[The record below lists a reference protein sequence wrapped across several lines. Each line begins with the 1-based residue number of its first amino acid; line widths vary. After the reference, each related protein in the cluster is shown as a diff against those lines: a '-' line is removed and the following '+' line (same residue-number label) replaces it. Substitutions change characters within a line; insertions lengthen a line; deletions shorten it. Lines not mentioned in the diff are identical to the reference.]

1 MQKKVIFIFSTA
13 YFPFIGGAEVAL
25 KEITDRIS
33 DFDFILFTAKMKRG
47 LLKKEKMG
55 NILVYRLGFG
65 YSFDKILL
73 PILAFIKF
81 FQILI
86 SRRRTSRNKDLKP
99 KAYSLEPVF
108 WGMMASYGS
117 IAAYFIKLV
126 KPKLPFL
133 LTLQEGDSEEHL
145 KKGKFGLVGFFGGRI
160 IRKADKIQA
169 ISNYLKDFAFRQGA
183 LSPIEIVPNGVNL
196 NQNLNINPEYSGQ
209 NDNVKFKKN
218 LNLKIE
224 EKIII
229 TTSRL
234 VYKNGIDVL
243 VKSIYELKNIVPK
256 LKVKLLILGDGFL
269 RKDLENLAT
278 ELNLK
283 NDVLFLGSVP
293 PNEVFNYL
301 TASDLFVRPSRSEG
315 LGNSF
320 LEAMAAGI
328 PVIGTDVGG
337 IPDFLIDPSTNSGQ
351 ATGLFCEVDNP
362 KDLAKKIKLILE
374 NEKLREKIIQNAKK
388 LVYEKYDWE
397 NIAKKINL
405 LFKDFSQAKF
415 KKFLV
420 GTK

>member
-1 MQKKVIFIFSTA
+1 MPKKTVIIFSTA
-13 YFPFIGGAEVAL
+13 YLPLIGGAEVAI
-25 KEITDRIS
+25 KEITERIA
-33 DFDFILFTAKMKRG
+33 DFDFILLTARMRRS
-47 LLKKEKMG
+47 LPKKEQME

-65 YSFDKILL
+65 YSFDKFLL
-73 PILAFIKF
+73 PIFAFIKF
-81 FQILI
+81 FKLLI
-86 SRRRTSRNKDLKP
+86 SRRRTSGNKELETVS
-99 KAYSLEPVF
+99 YSLEPLVL

-126 KPKLPFL
+126 KPKVPFL

-183 LSPIEIVPNGVNL
+183 LSPVEVVPNGVSLAKIKSQISNL
-196 NQNLNINPEYSGQ
+196 KSKKDLNIK
-209 NDNVKFKKN
+209 ND
-218 LNLKIE
+218 

-243 VKSIYELKNIVPK
+243 IKSVKELRNLDESI
-256 LKVKLLILGDGFL
+256 KVKLLILGDGDL
-269 RKDLENLAT
+269 RKELENLAT

-283 NDVLFLGSVP
+283 NDVLFLGSVTP
-293 PNEVFNYL
+293 YDVFNYL
-301 TASDLFVRPSRSEG
+301 AISDLFVRPSRSEG

-328 PVIGTDVGG
+328 PVIGTNVGG
-337 IPDFLIDPSTNSGQ
+337 ISDFLINGE
-351 ATGLFCEVDNP
+351 TGLFCEENNP

-397 NIAKKINL
+397 NIAKKIDL
-405 LFKDFSQAKF
+405 LLKDFS
-415 KKFLV
+415 
-420 GTK
+420 